1 MAHVRWEFYNFYESL
16 KLPVAG
22 EAVLHIRKLYDVE
35 TQARGLPPAKR
46 VALSPEP
53 AKQILADLEVWLN
66 EQKDEICG

>member
-35 TQARGLPPAKR
+35 TQAWGLPPAER
-46 VALSPEP
+46 VALR
-53 AKQILADLEVWLN
+53 
-66 EQKDEICG
+66 